1 MTNGKY
7 LRFFVA
13 LMPLITTSGIEYP
26 SSHPASQG
34 IEGHIYRVSGNQM
47 PSPDVKPSR
56 PKGIKTA
63 LYIYPITNLSQV
75 SRKGSSAFYTTI
87 QTKLVK
93 KIMSDTNG
101 YFNAKLPVGIYSLFV
116 KVDSLYFANLFD
128 GENNIFPVKVVQ
140 NKMTK
145 VDFKMDHDANY

>member
-1 MTNGKY
+1 MTNSKY

-13 LMPLITTSGIEYP
+13 LMPLVTVSGIE
-26 SSHPASQG
+26 SSTSYASHQG

-47 PSPDVKPSR
+47 PSPDSKPSR

-75 SRKGSSAFYTTI
+75 SRKESSSFYRSI

-101 YFNAKLPVGIYSLFV
+101 YFNAKLPVGSYSLFI
-116 KVDSLYFANLFD
+116 KVDSLYYANLFD

-145 VDFKMDHDANY
+145 VEFKMDHDAVY